1 MHAKFEFA
9 GLQKDQAND
18 ETVFVTF
25 GVKVFFLF
33 FGGDSSIR
41 QSAVE
46 RNASY

>member
-25 GVKVFFLF
+25 GVKVFFPLF
-33 FGGDSSIR
+33 WGR
-41 QSAVE
+41 QFHKAVCC
-46 RNASY
+46 